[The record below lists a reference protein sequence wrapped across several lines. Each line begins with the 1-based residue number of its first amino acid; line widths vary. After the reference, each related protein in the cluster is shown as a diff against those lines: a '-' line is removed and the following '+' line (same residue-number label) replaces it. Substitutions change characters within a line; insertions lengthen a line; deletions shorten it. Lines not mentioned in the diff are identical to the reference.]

1 MITLEVAY
9 PPSANRIWRKYKGR
23 IVRDPVYVQWLDT
36 EGWKIISQKQGG
48 ISGPYK
54 LSIEAVKPDKRRR
67 DLDNLI
73 KPLSDLLKS
82 VGTIDDD
89 SDAQKIEMSWVP
101 DGPPVLVRVEKL

>member
-1 MITLEVAY
+1 MITLEIAY

-48 ISGPYK
+48 ISGPYR
-54 LSIEAVKPDKRRR
+54 LFVEAVKPDKRRR
-67 DLDNLI
+67 DLDNI
-73 KPLSDLLKS
+73 AKALSDLLKS

-89 SDAQKIEMSWVP
+89 SEAQEIGLKWVNA
-101 DGPPVLVRVEKL
+101 GPPVLVRVEKA

>member
-1 MITLEVAY
+1 MITLEIAY

-48 ISGPYK
+48 IAGPYK
-54 LSIEAVKPDKRRR
+54 LTVEAVKPDRRRR
-67 DLDNLI
+67 DLDNIL

-89 SDAQKIEMSWVP
+89 SEAEEINLKWVSA
-101 DGPPVLVRVEKL
+101 GPAVRVRVEKA